1 MNDYN
6 LYIQQLADILQ
17 QGNVQ
22 ISNIKPSEWT
32 EANMIMQKPF
42 PGPFRYSKTPYTREI
57 VDCLS
62 PDHPA
67 RWVAVMKGAQVGFAL
82 DSETDLPTPE
92 GFVKMKDIKRG
103 DYVLSEHGLPIK
115 VTMATDLMHE
125 HKCYKVVFTDGS
137 EIVADADHLWEVYD
151 LKNVKRVLSTEKILP
166 RVKHVKKSGKSRN
179 RYYIPNSKAIEG
191 IEKNLPIDPYLLGLW
206 LGDGCT
212 TSNTITATKEDAI
225 FYKQELSSRGIDVL
239 LTPYKGQ
246 DHTYHVRVQNAFN
259 SWKGGYNIYGN
270 KHIPSEYF
278 TASIQQRLDLLQGL
292 IDTDGHV
299 MKDGKV
305 EFYNINKKLIEEV
318 RTLIASLGYK
328 VTLRERD
335 NSGKKT
341 QMHPTRS
348 YEMQNIFVLNFMGY
362 AEMPVA
368 KLPRK
373 RDRLKSIK
381 DIRQEITK
389 RWIESIEEVE
399 SRPVKCISVD
409 SPTKLYL
416 AGKSYIPTHNS
427 SGVIYPGVGW
437 IIKNN
442 PGNTFIT
449 VGAPDLIEKS
459 MEKLDLM
466 IDACG
471 IRDYIK
477 PQVMRNR
484 MNKSGDTNFKKEFPG
499 GYVTI
504 ASANNHKA
512 IRQVDLQYGF
522 FDDFESVKGQSK
534 ESGDTRKLLEQ
545 RFAAYADTH
554 KIFYISTPE
563 LKETSNIEPA
573 YMLGDRRK
581 YFVPCPCC
589 GDFIEL
595 RWSIQNGEIAGG
607 ITYKTDDDGRLVAGS
622 VGYICQSCGGFF
634 NDKKKHEMLNNGL
647 WKPTAEPSKA
657 GYYSYQISS
666 LYAPIGMYD
675 WEHYVND
682 YIEAN
687 PIGQPRIEKA
697 HKAFVNLCLGEPY
710 EPQSEQISAN
720 SIQRNCR
727 EYDPCTIPEKLSISD
742 GNGRILLITCA
753 ADMNGK
759 LEDARLD
766 YEVVAWSE
774 KGASYSI
781 EHGSIGTF
789 VPREGAKKE
798 VRDRDKWTYE
808 FNTASSVWA
817 KFDEVINKR
826 YTTDTGRTMQ
836 IARSGLDCGYF
847 SAYAYQYID
856 SKPIFPFPKVM
867 GLKGKGDEQFE
878 WIEKDV
884 KYFVPAK
891 ERPNLYILTVGRFK
905 DDLAEW
911 MQLNWN
917 KNMAEQ
923 HYGFMNFPTPSN
935 GMYGFSNFFEHFES
949 EHRVMETNS
958 NGQSVAAWKKK
969 GASVMNHMWDCR
981 VYNMAVR
988 EIMMEQM
995 RKELKVPK
1003 LTWRE
1008 FCVAITG
1015 GK

>member
-1 MNDYN
+1 VSDFD
-6 LYIQQLADILQ
+6 LYIQQLTAILE

-22 ISNIKPSEWT
+22 ISNIKPSDWT

-67 RWVAVMKGAQVGFAL
+67 RWVAVMKGAQVGF
-82 DSETDLPTPE
+82 
-92 GFVKMKDIKRG
+92 
-103 DYVLSEHGLPIK
+103 
-115 VTMATDLMHE
+115 
-125 HKCYKVVFTDGS
+125 
-137 EIVADADHLWEVYD
+137 
-151 LKNVKRVLSTEKILP
+151 
-166 RVKHVKKSGKSRN
+166 
-179 RYYIPNSKAIEG
+179 
-191 IEKNLPIDPYLLGLW
+191 
-206 LGDGCT
+206 
-212 TSNTITATKEDAI
+212 
-225 FYKQELSSRGIDVL
+225 
-239 LTPYKGQ
+239 
-246 DHTYHVRVQNAFN
+246 
-259 SWKGGYNIYGN
+259 
-270 KHIPSEYF
+270 
-278 TASIQQRLDLLQGL
+278 
-292 IDTDGHV
+292 
-299 MKDGKV
+299 
-305 EFYNINKKLIEEV
+305 
-318 RTLIASLGYK
+318 
-328 VTLRERD
+328 
-335 NSGKKT
+335 
-341 QMHPTRS
+341 
-348 YEMQNIFVLNFMGY
+348 
-362 AEMPVA
+362 
-368 KLPRK
+368 
-373 RDRLKSIK
+373 
-381 DIRQEITK
+381 
-389 RWIESIEEVE
+389 
-399 SRPVKCISVD
+399 
-409 SPTKLYL
+409 
-416 AGKSYIPTHNS
+416 S

-573 YMLGDRRK
+573 YMLGDRRR
-581 YFVPCPCC
+581 YYVPCPCC
-589 GDFIEL
+589 GDMIEL
-595 RWSIQNGEIAGG
+595 RWSITNGDITGG
-607 ITYKTDDDGRLVAGS
+607 IHYKTDDDGRLIKGS

-634 NDKKKHEMLNNGL
+634 TDKSKHEMLNNGL
-647 WKPTAEPSKA
+647 WKPTAEPSKE

-697 HKAFVNLCLGEPY
+697 YKAFVNLCLGEPY
-710 EPQSEQISAN
+710 EPQSEQLSAN

-727 EYDPCTIPEKLSISD
+727 QEYVPCTIPEKLSMSD
-742 GNGRILLITCA
+742 GNGRIVLITCA

-759 LEDARLD
+759 IDDARLD
-766 YEVVAWSE
+766 YEIVAWSE

-789 VPREGAKKE
+789 IPRENTLKHK
-798 VRDRDKWTYE
+798 VDRERKTYE
-808 FNTASSVWA
+808 FGVANSVWGE
-817 KFDEVINKR
+817 FDRIVERV
-826 YTTDTGRTMQ
+826 YMTDTGRRMQ
-836 IARSGLDCGYF
+836 IARTGLDCGYF
-847 SAYAYQYID
+847 SNYAYSYID
-856 SKPIFPFPKVM
+856 SKPIFPVPKVM
-867 GLKGKGDEQFE
+867 GLKGKGEEQFE
-878 WIEKDV
+878 LFDKDL

-905 DDLAEW
+905 DDLAEY
-911 MQLNWN
+911 MQLNWTPQ
-917 KNMAEQ
+917 MSEQ
-923 HYGFMNFPTPSN
+923 PYGFMNFPQPTN
-935 GMYGFSNFFEHFES
+935 GMYGFTNFFEHYES
-949 EHRVMETNS
+949 EHRVIEAGAEGKGVM
-958 NGQSVAAWKKK
+958 AAWKKK
-969 GASVMNHMWDCR
+969 GTTVMNHMWDCR

-988 EIMMEQM
+988 EIMIEQL

-1008 FCVAITG
+1008 FCLAITG